1 MRLSAILLLIL
12 VTTSLLAQS
21 PQQNW
26 VPQAIESLGQN
37 ASSRTEFT
45 LDHSM
50 LVLAAKADQD
60 DEGLRR
66 VIAGVD
72 GISVHRFRFQT
83 AGMYDPGILNSVR
96 QQYRGGGWQHI
107 AAAHDK
113 SGGPGATDLWLHFE
127 NNVIRNVAVLFA
139 GRDQVNFVA
148 VSGSISP
155 IDLMHLGGHFG
166 IPKINGGVVVPAPG
180 SASAPPPGN
189 APPPPGAEGRQ
200 SPSAEP
206 TN

>member
-1 MRLSAILLLIL
+1 MRLSAILLLVL
-12 VTTSLLAQS
+12 VTTSALAQS

-96 QQYRGGGWQHI
+96 QQYREWAEGQHRYAGMGDEEY
-107 AAAHDK
+107 AAAI
-113 SGGPGATDLWLHFE
+113 A
-127 NNVIRNVAVLFA
+127 R
-139 GRDQVNFVA
+139 
-148 VSGSISP
+148 
-155 IDLMHLGGHFG
+155 
-166 IPKINGGVVVPAPG
+166 
-180 SASAPPPGN
+180 ASAGEDGTPG
-189 APPPPGAEGRQ
+189 GAR
-200 SPSAEP
+200 
-206 TN
+206 